1 MENSIKMDDL
11 GVPLFSETPTT
22 TIENHGTTSHNL
34 TSRNNAMA
42 DGKTKMPKVIGISGP
57 TRAGKTTL
65 FLGTGHIEPF
75 QAENSTIT
83 AN

>member
-1 MENSIKMDDL
+1 
-11 GVPLFSETPTT
+11 
-22 TIENHGTTSHNL
+22 
-34 TSRNNAMA
+34 MA

-65 FLGTGHIEPF
+65 FLGLKGRIEPF